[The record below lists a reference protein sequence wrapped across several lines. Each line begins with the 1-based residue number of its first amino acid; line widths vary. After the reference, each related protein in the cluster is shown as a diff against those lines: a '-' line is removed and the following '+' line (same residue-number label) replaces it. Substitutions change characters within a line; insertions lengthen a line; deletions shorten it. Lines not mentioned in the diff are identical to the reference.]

1 MRFLMYKLGDE
12 SVPIP
17 ALTPE
22 QMEAMGEVAQAATKA
37 GVLVLN
43 AGIAPTSMGSIVTRA
58 DGEFTVTDGP
68 FTEAKELV
76 GGWGL
81 LEARDKEEAIEWA
94 KRFQDAAGDGE
105 MRVRQ
110 VYGAGD

>member
-1 MRFLMYKLGDE
+1 MYKLGDE

-17 ALTPE
+17 QLTPE
-22 QMEAMGEVAQAATKA
+22 QMKEMGKVSEEATKA
-37 GVLVLN
+37 GILVFN
-43 AGIAPTSMGSIVTRA
+43 CGIAPTAAGAKLTCT

-81 LEARDKEEAIEWA
+81 IEARDRDEAIEWA
-94 KRFQDAAGDGE
+94 KRFQGAAGDGE

-110 VYGAGD
+110 VY

>member
-17 ALTPE
+17 PLTSE
-22 QMEAMGEVAQAATKA
+22 QMVEMGKFAEDATKA
-37 GVLVLN
+37 GVLLTN
-43 AGIAPTSMGSIVTRA
+43 GGIAPTAMGAKVTRT
-58 DGEFTVTDGP
+58 DGQFTVTDGP
-68 FTEAKELV
+68 FAEAKELI

-81 LEARDKEEAIEWA
+81 IEARDRDEAIEWA
-94 KRFQDAAGDGE
+94 KRFQDIAGDGE

-110 VYGAGD
+110 VW